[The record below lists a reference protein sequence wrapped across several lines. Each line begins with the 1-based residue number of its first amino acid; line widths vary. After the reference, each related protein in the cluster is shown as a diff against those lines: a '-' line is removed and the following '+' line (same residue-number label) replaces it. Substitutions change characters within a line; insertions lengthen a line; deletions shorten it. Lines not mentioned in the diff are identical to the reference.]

1 MRSGLSRR
9 AAWLSTAALLA
20 GTACAGMSEAPDTT
34 WVPPDVPR
42 VKDGLDLVTVDPH
55 FEREYLKP
63 NLDLS
68 RYHAILPAPLQLVYT
83 PEWARIHHLD
93 DFGSPDMVSRKRR
106 EEADQAALARLR
118 DLFRK
123 ALEKHLAGDGSYR
136 IVDEAGPGV
145 LVLSAS
151 IVDLDLRLADADFDA
166 RSSIDY
172 SVTPLGAVAAKLE
185 DGGDGSLLGE
195 LLDSNQ
201 EPDRIESEGSFWAGM
216 DDALDLWAKRFRAM
230 LGAGGGGAR

>member
-20 GTACAGMSEAPDTT
+20 GTACAGMSEAPGTT
-34 WVPPDVPR
+34 WVPPEVPR
-42 VKDGLDLVTVDPH
+42 VKDGLDLVTVDAH

-63 NLDLS
+63 GLDLS
-68 RYHAILPAPLQLVYT
+68 RYHAVMPVPLELAYT

-93 DFGSPDMVSRKRR
+93 DFGSPDLESRKRR
-106 EEADQAALARLR
+106 EQADQAALARLR

-136 IVDEAGPGV
+136 IVDETGPGV

-151 IVDLDLRLADADFDA
+151 IVDLDLQLADADFDG
-166 RSSIDY
+166 RTSIDY
-172 SVTPLGAVAAKLE
+172 SVTPLGAVEAKLE
-185 DGGDGSLLGE
+185 DGADGSLLGE

-201 EPDRIESEGSFWAGM
+201 EPDSLEPEGAFWSGI
-216 DDALDLWAKRFRAM
+216 DDAFDLWAERFRAM
-230 LGAGGGGAR
+230 LDAGGGGAR